1 MRLAMREAVELVV
14 VVELNNNREAVEL
27 VVVVEAVHSPE
38 TRLAQLVVVAGQ
50 RVDLH

>member
-27 VVVVEAVHSPE
+27 VVVEAVHSPE